1 MAKKISK
8 KNNVTRDAIIAQA
21 VDTLESGM
29 GYSNVERE
37 DIGEEPCVVVRI
49 GRRPLIVAYVP
60 DSGDAPGQIERSL
73 PPREVDV
80 GIDEPGENRAVG

>member
-1 MAKKISK
+1 MKYNRNGPMRFKARWQPAG
-8 KNNVTRDAIIAQA
+8 RDKDTAPFQERMLNYGHRVIAGLGSAGQ
-21 VDTLESGM
+21 D
-29 GYSNVERE
+29 
-37 DIGEEPCVVVRI
+37 
-49 GRRPLIVAYVP
+49 PLRIVAYVP